1 MCEKPIKINP
11 AKMDSKH
18 MQIIGKCGTY
28 GHKRI
33 IKEMLSS
40 KPEHEVELMKLNCL
54 KTSYGGMIQK
64 HGGELVNPKMGG
76 TTIDPVEEF
85 CKLSEEKKAEF
96 VEGII
101 KIIERNETEKNKG

>member
-28 GHKRI
+28 GYKRI

-40 KPEHEVELMKLNCL
+40 KQEHE
-54 KTSYGGMIQK
+54 
-64 HGGELVNPKMGG
+64 
-76 TTIDPVEEF
+76 
-85 CKLSEEKKAEF
+85 
-96 VEGII
+96 
-101 KIIERNETEKNKG
+101 NE